1 MGTPNILPFANGQFG
16 TKMETTGVL
25 SNCGF
30 ALAELNGNALLVYA
44 DAASNA
50 IGLVQQKPESPWV
63 RNIAVGGATY
73 VAPGVAA
80 FNGEFFV
87 AYAETNQ
94 QLYII
99 AMDEDLRFLSQNTL
113 QQASYVS
120 PSLAVFNDRLYMA
133 YTGEDSRI
141 NVWFATDGKDFGNK
155 QNFDYLTNAGP
166 SLAAFNNQLY
176 MAFSGTDGQIYI
188 TSSDDGQNFG
198 APQQLANQSNL
209 TPSLAAS
216 ADGSALYMAFTGTD
230 GRPNIWSSP
239 DGTTWDNGTKQTSQ
253 DWSWNG
259 PALMAAGNDMYLGFT
274 GEDGASSENVLQAF
288 AKFVK
293 EAAGATT
300 TILQILGDAF
310 TGNWSG
316 AISEMRGLITGDD
329 FSPVLQALSAAGM
342 NTFGFVGGDEGGVVV
357 AGGVTTGILTGTASG
372 NQSKFYSYL
381 DLGISIGTTEGDSAI
396 LGLYAS
402 TDKPDDIGGLEF
414 FTEAA
419 GDLGVGGALV
429 AFVSVFGSTG
439 MIAFVTTGE
448 EEELSVGVGVA
459 ISGEVP

>member
-16 TKMETTGVL
+16 TKMEATGVL

-30 ALAELNGNALLVYA
+30 ALAELNKNALLVYA
-44 DAASNA
+44 DAASNDMA
-50 IGLVQQKPESPWV
+50 LLLQKPGSRRDPE
-63 RNIAVGGATY
+63 ILIGGSTY
-73 VAPGVAA
+73 VAPAAAA

-87 AYAETNQ
+87 AYAGTNQ
-94 QLYII
+94 QLYIM
-99 AMDEDLRFLSQNTL
+99 AMDGDLHYLSQNTL

-120 PSLAVFNDRLYMA
+120 PSLAVFNNLLYMA
-133 YTGEDSRI
+133 YTGEDSKL
-141 NVWFATDGKDFGNK
+141 NVWFASDGKDFGHK

-166 SLAAFNNQLY
+166 SLAAFNNRLY

-188 TSSDDGQNFG
+188 TSSEDGQNFG
-198 APQQLANQSNL
+198 TPQQLANQSNL

-216 ADGSALYMAFTGTD
+216 PDGSVLYMAFTGTD

-253 DWSWNG
+253 NWSWNP
-259 PALMAAGNDMYLGFT
+259 PALMAFGNEMYLGFT

-288 AKFVK
+288 AAFVK
-293 EAAGATT
+293 DAAGATS
-300 TILQILGDAF
+300 TILAILGDAF
-310 TGNWSG
+310 TGNWSD

-329 FSPVLQALSAAGM
+329 FSPVLQALSAAGL

-357 AGGVTTGILTGTASG
+357 AGGVTTGILTGTSDH
-372 NQSKFYSYL
+372 SKFYSYL
-381 DLGISIGTTEGDSAI
+381 DVGISIGTTEGDSVV

-419 GDLGVGGALV
+419 GDLGAGAALV
-429 AFVSVFGSTG
+429 AFVGVFGGTG

-459 ISGEVP
+459 ISDEVS